1 MDETAADSAASP
13 VIGLPACR
21 QIISK
26 QVYHVVG
33 EKYLVAAATAAGG
46 VPLTLPA
53 LGEEKDLSAILDRLD
68 GLLVTGSPSNVEPH
82 HYDGPA
88 SADGTH
94 HDPSRDDTMLPLIP
108 AAIAARVPVLAICR
122 GIQELNVALGG
133 TLHQRIEDMPGKLN
147 HQADPAD
154 PVETRYGPVHAI
166 ALSPGGVL
174 ATIAATLG
182 LDIGAVQVNSLHSQ
196 GIDRLAPGLAV
207 EATAPDG
214 IVEAVRVTDAPAFA
228 LGIQWHPE
236 WRIGENPFSMAIFA
250 AFGDAARRRA
260 QDRIRAA
267 SQGTAATARTG

>member
-1 MDETAADSAASP
+1 MDETAADSATSP

-21 QIISK
+21 QTIGDQI
-26 QVYHVVG
+26 YHVVG
-33 EKYLVAAATAAGG
+33 EKYLTAAATAAGG

-53 LGEEKDLSAILDRLD
+53 LGDEKDFSAILDRLD

-108 AAIAARVPVLAICR
+108 AAIAAHVPVLAICR

-154 PVETRYGPVHAI
+154 PIETRYGRCTP
-166 ALSPGGVL
+166 SP
-174 ATIAATLG
+174 
-182 LDIGAVQVNSLHSQ
+182 S
-196 GIDRLAPGLAV
+196 
-207 EATAPDG
+207 
-214 IVEAVRVTDAPAFA
+214 
-228 LGIQWHPE
+228 
-236 WRIGENPFSMAIFA
+236 
-250 AFGDAARRRA
+250 ARRAFWLLSQRRWASIFGLSRSIHCIPRA
-260 QDRIRAA
+260 
-267 SQGTAATARTG
+267 STAWPRGLPSTQPRRTGLSRRFGSPMPRPSP